1 MDLLKSYT
9 DQAVHIVLSSGQM
22 CYEQVWD
29 TVKKYRFL
37 MQKNLVVGR
46 NQILF
51 TDGNNDDG
59 QGIQEIV
66 KMKPNGYFKN
76 YFLSMDLKKF
86 SDEIQSVLRYMIHNN
101 AAQQSIEKVSL
112 YVLKLLEISGR
123 DYEPEFLAEM
133 QKNMQRGIGYSVTEE
148 ELKCYMTG
156 YFEKIENYMERLCE
170 KIVEQHV
177 VEYVDNNFLAIESME
192 QVADVFGCNY
202 TYLSRMFKK
211 ISGMSM
217 NKYITKKKIKF
228 HIDRKDEL

>member
-22 CYEQVWD
+22 SYEQVWD

-51 TDGNNDDG
+51 TDGNNDAG

-123 DYEPEFLAEM
+123 DYEPEFL
-133 QKNMQRGIGYSVTEE
+133 EE
-148 ELKCYMTG
+148 
-156 YFEKIENYMERLCE
+156 I
-170 KIVEQHV
+170 

-192 QVADVFGCNY
+192 QVADVFGYNY

-217 NKYITKKKIKF
+217 NKYITEKKIKF